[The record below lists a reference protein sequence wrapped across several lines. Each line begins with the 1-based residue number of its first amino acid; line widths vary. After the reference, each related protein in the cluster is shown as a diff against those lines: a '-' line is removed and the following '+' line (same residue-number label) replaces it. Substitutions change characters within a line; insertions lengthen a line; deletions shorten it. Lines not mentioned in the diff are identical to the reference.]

1 MIVVSVCLPSDAL
14 SQHYRLIWVSL
25 TLDVGYLFHGCSS
38 KMQPLLLTLDVGYL
52 LMAAAPDL
60 GHRVSTL
67 GLRLAP
73 LCCSCTAQTPLT
85 AIKQEKP

>member
-1 MIVVSVCLPSDAL
+1 MPSL
-14 SQHYRLIWVSL
+14 SAYHLIWVSL

-60 GHRVSTL
+60 GRGVSPL
-67 GLRLAP
+67 GDIAF
-73 LCCSCTAQTPLT
+73 LCT
-85 AIKQEKP
+85 